1 MNQINPP
8 ENVTQSLIKKFIG
21 NDDASKY
28 TINIFVVTPDQA
40 SAIVANSGA
49 SITTVQYVSQ
59 AEQSNDSL
67 TNLNDVRYKGNIS
80 KIFNN
85 VSAAYAE
92 YNLTKP
98 TPWSWYA
105 VDGTGKIGATLLWD
119 HNNPDEENDRSVTH
133 TINYAKH
140 GKLFVDALESSGIGT
155 KLSVVRGSRDFEKDN
170 QVTRNIRLDN
180 IKLVL
185 ESIEVD
191 GDNRIVSFRKEAPAM
206 DPFGNMTPGPEVEP
220 EAVEEPTETKKDKK
234 LRLKALRATV
244 IHKAVGQQFSM
255 DRYGHTATFTVT
267 KDGKFL
273 GENGVEYDSPSWACA
288 GIWKIKGADG
298 FLSCNGWTC
307 TNKEGLT
314 IDEVL
319 GISE

>member
-1 MNQINPP
+1 MNQVNPP

-21 NDDASKY
+21 TDDASKY

-49 SITTVQYVSQ
+49 SITTVQYVEPK
-59 AEQSNDSL
+59 EQPNDSL
-67 TNLNDVRYKGNIS
+67 TNLNDVRYKGDIS

-105 VDGTGKIGATLLWD
+105 VNGTGKISATLLWD
-119 HNNPDEENDRSVTH
+119 HNGGQGEDDQSVTH

-191 GDNRIVSFRKEAPAM
+191 GDKRIVSFRKEAPAM
-206 DPFGNMTPGPEVEP
+206 DPFGNITPALEVEP
-220 EAVEEPTETKKDKK
+220 ESVEAITETRQEKKI
-234 LRLKALRATV
+234 RLKALRASL

-255 DRYGHTATFTVT
+255 VRYGHTATFTVT

-273 GENGVEYDSPSWACA
+273 GENGVEYNSPSRACG
-288 GIWKIKGADG
+288 GIWESKGADG
-298 FLSCNGWTC
+298 FLSCNGYTC